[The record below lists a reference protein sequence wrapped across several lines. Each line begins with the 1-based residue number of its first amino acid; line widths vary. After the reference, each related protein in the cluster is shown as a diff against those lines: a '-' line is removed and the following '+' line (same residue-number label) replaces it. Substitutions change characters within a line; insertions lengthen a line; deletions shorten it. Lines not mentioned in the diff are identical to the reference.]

1 MLVSAEPPR
10 APRSGRGRAGP
21 DSAGP
26 GVGVGES
33 VLGEALHSRHCD
45 PMSLT
50 CTYCTNPMGSKSRT
64 TTSTEM
70 YLTRDGPTERCVPE
84 VWLWGLLGLRVFPL
98 KPRQPEQL
106 RWCGPARGPS
116 PSTLNRTH
124 HCCSLC
130 ANQ

>member
-1 MLVSAEPPR
+1 MYILYQIQWALKAALPLVR
-10 APRSGRGRAGP
+10 
-21 DSAGP
+21 
-26 GVGVGES
+26 
-33 VLGEALHSRHCD
+33 
-45 PMSLT
+45 
-50 CTYCTNPMGSKSRT
+50 K
-64 TTSTEM
+64 
-70 YLTRDGPTERCVPE
+70 YLTREAQPSDVCQR
-84 VWLWGLLGLRVFPL
+84 WLWGLLGLRVFPL

>member
-1 MLVSAEPPR
+1 MTKLFICLIKRWRNYA
-10 APRSGRGRAGP
+10 RSVTKLRQCT
-21 DSAGP
+21 
-26 GVGVGES
+26 
-33 VLGEALHSRHCD
+33 SRE
-45 PMSLT
+45 
-50 CTYCTNPMGSKSRT
+50 R
-64 TTSTEM
+64 
-70 YLTRDGPTERCVPE
+70 GPTERCVPE

>member
-1 MLVSAEPPR
+1 MYILYQIQWALKAALPLVLYGSTSRERPNR
-10 APRSGRGRAGP
+10 AMCA
-21 DSAGP
+21 
-26 GVGVGES
+26 
-33 VLGEALHSRHCD
+33 
-45 PMSLT
+45 
-50 CTYCTNPMGSKSRT
+50 
-64 TTSTEM
+64 
-70 YLTRDGPTERCVPE
+70 PE